1 MPGTFPRFI
10 LYQSNGTTPVYEFEC
25 VLDYG
30 DGIYQDPITFAK
42 HESLRGQGSII
53 SEGSTTEWE
62 LPLEFY
68 LKGNDYADLIAEQ
81 STIQTTILKNT
92 KYVLKV
98 DLTPSTTKALKVKR
112 LSSIRFPITNPRSK
126 VVTSQRGFIT
136 FVVDCWA

>member
-10 LYQSNGTTPVYEFEC
+10 LYASNGTTPVYEFEY

-42 HESLRGQGSII
+42 HNSLRGQGSII
-53 SEGSTTEWE
+53 SEGSAEDWE

-68 LKGNDYADLIAEQ
+68 LKGDDYEDLIAKQ

-98 DLTPSTTKALKVKR
+98 DLTPTTTKALKVKR
-112 LSSIRFPITNPRSK
+112 LSPIRFPITNQKNK

-136 FVVDCWA
+136 FLVDAWA